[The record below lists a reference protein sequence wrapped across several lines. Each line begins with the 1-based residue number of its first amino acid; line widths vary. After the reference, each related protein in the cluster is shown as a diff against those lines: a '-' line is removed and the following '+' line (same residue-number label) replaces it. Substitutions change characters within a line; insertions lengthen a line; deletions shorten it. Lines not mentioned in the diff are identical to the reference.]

1 MHCLRAGQ
9 GTPPFVFV
17 HGFACAH
24 EDWRAQ
30 TDHFSKSNLVI
41 ACDLRGHGRTPGVP
55 GDCSIER
62 YGADVAEVLRALDA
76 PAVLV
81 GHSMGCRVVLA
92 ANRLAPE
99 KVAAIALVDGSRTGT
114 GDPRQAADAMR
125 TAIEFTGFSAFADA
139 LFRQMFVDA
148 AAPHAVNI
156 IARAKRLPADIG
168 TALFPSMARWDAANV
183 VSALAAVRC
192 PLLAI
197 QSTKMSPER
206 KRSTLRDGE
215 TSTPYLDLLREHA
228 PGVRTEILPGLG
240 HFPQVEAA
248 EKVNALLETLASK
261 K

>member
-9 GTPPFVFV
+9 GTPQFVFV

-30 TDHFSKSNLVI
+30 TDHFSKTNAVV
-41 ACDLRGHGRTPGVP
+41 ACDLPGHGRTPGLP
-55 GDCSIER
+55 RDCSIES
-62 YGADVAEVLRALDA
+62 YGSEVADLLRTLDA

-92 ANRLAPE
+92 ANRLAPQ
-99 KVAAIALVDGSRTGT
+99 KIAAIALVDGSRMGA
-114 GDPRQAADAMR
+114 GDPQQAAEAMR
-125 TAIEFTGFSAFADA
+125 AAIEFTGFTAFADA
-139 LFRQMFVDA
+139 LFRQMFLDLS
-148 AAPHAVNI
+148 APHATSI
-156 IARAKRLPADIG
+156 IERAKRLPADIG
-168 TALFPSMARWDAANV
+168 STLFPSMARWDAANV

-206 KRSTLRDGE
+206 KRSTMRAGE
-215 TSTPYLDLLREHA
+215 SSPYLDLLREHV

-240 HFPQVEAA
+240 HFPQIEAP
-248 EKVNALLETLASK
+248 EKVNALLDTLAARK
-261 K
+261 